1 MILNINI
8 PVKINIIVI
17 FLSISN
23 NMNID
28 YKFAIQFS
36 MNIKNYTTIILASFL
51 LFSCSLK
58 ENSKVHGLLN
68 LEKRQELL
76 KIGYTNQN
84 DVIAE
89 FGETLIK
96 EYPKENLWAYIEV
109 VEKRNIYGKKEIL
122 KNNVLILEFNSKG
135 ILINKEFLDNKNF
148 QKIKFDNNQTKGLAI
163 DERFSKKFLGSVRK
177 RFENKVKSLEE

>member
-1 MILNINI
+1 
-8 PVKINIIVI
+8 
-17 FLSISN
+17 
-23 NMNID
+23 MNIY
-28 YKFAIQFS
+28 YKFAIQFC
-36 MNIKNYTTIILASFL
+36 MNIKNYTAIILASFL

-68 LEKRQELL
+68 LEKRQEVL

-89 FGETLIK
+89 FGETLLK

-122 KNNVLILEFNSKG
+122 KNNVLLLEFNSKG
-135 ILINKEFLDNKNF
+135 ILVNKEFLDNKKF
-148 QKIKFDNNQTKGLAI
+148 QNIKFDNGQTQGLAI
-163 DERFSKKFLGSVRK
+163 NETFSKKFFSGVRK
-177 RFENKVKSLEE
+177 RIDNKVISLEQ

>member
-1 MILNINI
+1 MNIN
-8 PVKINIIVI
+8 
-17 FLSISN
+17 
-23 NMNID
+23 

-51 LFSCSLK
+51 LLSCSLK

-68 LEKRQELL
+68 LEKRQEIL

-89 FGETLIK
+89 FGETLLK
-96 EYPKENLWAYIEV
+96 EYPEENLWAYIEV
-109 VEKRNIYGKKEIL
+109 VEKRNIYGKKEML
-122 KNNVLILEFNSKG
+122 KNNVLLLEFNSKG
-135 ILINKEFLDNKNF
+135 ILANKEFLDNKNF
-148 QKIKFDNNQTKGLAI
+148 QNIKFDNKQTQGLAI
-163 DERFSKKFLGSVRK
+163 DERFSKKFLASIRK

>member
-1 MILNINI
+1 MNIN
-8 PVKINIIVI
+8 
-17 FLSISN
+17 
-23 NMNID
+23 

-36 MNIKNYTTIILASFL
+36 MNIKNYTTIILAFFL

-135 ILINKEFLDNKNF
+135 ILVNKEFLDNKNF
-148 QKIKFDNNQTKGLAI
+148 QKVKFDNNQTQGLAI
-163 DERFSKKFLGSVRK
+163 DERFGKKFLGSIRK

>member
-1 MILNINI
+1 
-8 PVKINIIVI
+8 
-17 FLSISN
+17 
-23 NMNID
+23 MNID

-96 EYPKENLWAYIEV
+96 EYPKKYLWK
-109 VEKRNIYGKKEIL
+109 KRNTKK
-122 KNNVLILEFNSKG
+122 
-135 ILINKEFLDNKNF
+135 
-148 QKIKFDNNQTKGLAI
+148 
-163 DERFSKKFLGSVRK
+163 
-177 RFENKVKSLEE
+177 

>member
-122 KNNVLILEFNSKG
+122 KNNVLLLEFDNRG
-135 ILINKEFLDNKNF
+135 ILVNKEFIDQKNF
-148 QKIKFDNNQTKGLAI
+148 NQIKLDTEITQGLAI
-163 DERFSKKFLGSVRK
+163 NEGFSKKFFSSVRK
-177 RFENKVKSLEE
+177 RFVNKAKSLEE